1 MSKTIHRQEYRI
13 LLSLLKQRRQGAGI
27 TQVECSA
34 ALGRS
39 QSYISDIERGV
50 RRLDVVQ
57 LRDLCQV
64 LRQDFVAFIRDFE
77 KALSQRRRGH

>member
-1 MSKTIHRQEYRI
+1 MSKTIHRQEYRV
-13 LLSLLKQRRQGAGI
+13 LLSLLKQRRQDAGI

-39 QSYISDIERGV
+39 QSYVSDIERGV

-64 LRQDFVAFIRDFE
+64 MRQDFVAFIRDFE
-77 KALSQRRRGH
+77 KTLSHRHRVR